1 MSMKPVS
8 THLIEVGNVHDAIG
22 LRIEIRPDKRSRW
35 ENRLAATWGN
45 GNRGEWAINLGICKG
60 CACEIDTTPTPLRFG
75 DETVEFP
82 STVCEECM
90 ALVREHYDPK
100 RIEEAEATA
109 TPKWDANCPDRHK
122 QVALGE
128 VRPAQIDWAAFE
140 RVAGWEPTNGR
151 GLILTGAP
159 GTGKTSALW
168 LLARNLEL
176 AGISPITIGSVEL
189 GRVLSEAARDIR
201 EVGWLYRCRV
211 LLIDDLGKEKAS
223 PAMSA
228 LLWEVFDRRLSSNLP
243 VIVTTNFTGEMFA
256 ARFGEKHLGDAI
268 RRRISELCRHVHFN
282 TQQQQKAA

>member
-1 MSMKPVS
+1 MQIVS
-8 THLIEVGNVHDAIG
+8 THSLEVGHVYDAVG
-22 LRIEIRPDKRSRW
+22 LRIEIRPDKRTRW
-35 ENRLAATWGN
+35 ENRLAQTWGA
-45 GNRGEWAINLGICKG
+45 GTRGEWAITLGYCKG
-60 CACEIDTTPTPLRFG
+60 CACEIDTTSTPMEFAG
-75 DETVEFP
+75 GTVEFP
-82 STVCEECM
+82 STVCEDCM
-90 ALVREHYDPK
+90 KLVREHYDPK
-100 RIEEAEATA
+100 RADEADATA

-140 RVAGWEPTNGR
+140 RVSGWKPESGR

-176 AGISPITIGSVEL
+176 AGVSPITIGSVEL

-211 LLIDDLGKEKAS
+211 LLIDDLGKERAS
-223 PAMSA
+223 PAMAA
-228 LLWEVFDRRLSSNLP
+228 LLWEVFDRRLSAGLP
-243 VIVTTNFTGEMFA
+243 VIVSTNFDGDGLA
-256 ARFGEKHLGDAI
+256 ARFAEKHLGDAI

-282 TQQQQKAA
+282 AQQQQKAA